1 LKVLSERLLNNGA
14 PEERLK
20 GFSKAAMYLLTLWV
34 LLPPLIP
41 PLQADWIKISV
52 VDPLGAVSLILIVA
66 AALCGK
72 IRYSTFHASVIV
84 FCIICIVTT
93 ASFWGEHEF
102 VESLL
107 RAIRQAFVFSPIFLV
122 ALIPLQ
128 IRLYNTLLACLIV
141 SYGLGILL
149 SMIFYSAG
157 FDFATAHQQF
167 WSPEGVHVAPRAGGT
182 VGDSSAF
189 GHLIASWAAI
199 AIGVLSYQPARPRK
213 LILIALV
220 VGVAGWGLYGALA
233 RSAILDLV
241 VALALLLVLH
251 PAGLRRLTA
260 FRLVLIVTVPL
271 TVAVLS
277 SFSLIAP
284 LPQDFHDRVNR
295 FIAPFEA
302 ILGFGDAPTTNLDS
316 LSSGRL
322 SNWATIWKVLSDNWL
337 FGAGYKYLS
346 LKFNLPADNMFI
358 LTFAEI
364 GLFGSI
370 AFVLVLAVPLIRLL
384 SRSRRDTMLSR
395 IGLAMWVGQVCHAIF
410 VDTFTFYT
418 SMPMVLIFIALAM
431 RPLQY
436 AANTAAARYVR
447 KVHSFQ
453 HSINVSGGAS
463 GRTARKL

>member
-1 LKVLSERLLNNGA
+1 LKLLNEGLSLNAA

-20 GFSKAAMYLLTLWV
+20 GFSKAAMYLLVLWLV
-34 LLPPLIP
+34 LPPLVP

-52 VDPLGAVSLILIVA
+52 VDPLGAASLVLIVA
-66 AALCGK
+66 AALCGR
-72 IRYSTFHASVIV
+72 IRYSAFHASVIV

-102 VESLL
+102 LESLL

-128 IRLYNTLLACLIV
+128 VRLYNTLLMCLV
-141 SYGLGILL
+141 VAYGVGILS
-149 SMIFYSAG
+149 SMIFYTAG

-167 WSPEGVHVAPRAGGT
+167 YSSEGVHVAARAGGT

-199 AIGVLSYQPARPRK
+199 ALGLLSYQPSRLRK
-213 LILIALV
+213 IISIGLV
-220 VGVAGWGLYGALA
+220 VAIAGWGLYGALA

-241 VALALLLVLH
+241 VALTVLLVLH
-251 PAGLRRLTA
+251 PGGLRRLTA
-260 FRLVLIVTVPL
+260 FRLILVVTIPL

-277 SFSLIAP
+277 SFSMIAP
-284 LPQDFHDRVNR
+284 LPQDFQDRLNR
-295 FIAPFEA
+295 FIAPFAA
-302 ILGFGDAPTTNLDS
+302 ILGFGDTPTTNLDS

-364 GLFGSI
+364 GLFGSL
-370 AFVLVLAVPLIRLL
+370 AFILVLTVPLVRLL

-395 IGLAMWVGQVCHAIF
+395 IGLAIWVGQVCHAIF

-418 SMPMVLIFIALAM
+418 SMPMVLVFVALSM

-436 AANTAAARYVR
+436 AANAGAVRYTRRPYPLQYPV
-447 KVHSFQ
+447 
-453 HSINVSGGAS
+453 NA
-463 GRTARKL
+463 GRRN